1 MRLSNIASQI
11 KDPDSGENLPFVLGK
26 SPGSGWITSSIL
38 YEYLVNDFH
47 EWLRKNKIQR
57 PVILFSDFHDTRN
70 NYHLAKRMNELSI
83 IVICLYPNSTHILQ
97 PLDVSCFRPLKN
109 QWKKAMAKFNRDNY
123 KLPDKDRKKV
133 SVNNFV

>member
-1 MRLSNIASQI
+1 MGNMTGLCILFFLNHS
-11 KDPDSGENLPFVLGK
+11 LK
-26 SPGSGWITSSIL
+26 SLTRYSIL
-38 YEYLVNDFH
+38 YEYLVNDFN

-83 IVICLYPNSTHILQ
+83 AVICLYPNSTHILQ

-109 QWKKAMAKFNRDNY
+109 EWRKAMNKFSRNNSR
-123 KLPDKDRKKV
+123 LLEKDRKKV
-133 SVNNFV
+133 TPNDTTA